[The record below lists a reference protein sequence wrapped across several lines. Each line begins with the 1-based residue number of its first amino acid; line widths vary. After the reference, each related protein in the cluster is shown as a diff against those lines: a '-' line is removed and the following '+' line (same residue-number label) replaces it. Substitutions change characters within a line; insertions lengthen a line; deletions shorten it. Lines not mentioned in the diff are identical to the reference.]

1 MAASTIFNKPSVD
14 SREELIFVLIDGQNF
29 RYKLPNWTN
38 LQVDY
43 FKLAKVFYKDEPED
57 VVAKRMR
64 IIYFDM
70 FLVEKSATEFPTLE
84 AKNGYIN
91 GLQDKGV
98 KVETCDINNLPVK
111 KNGKKDF
118 NMDRFIIQNLEI
130 VSDDPEVSHIVL
142 LSGDG
147 DFYQHLRRAANNGK
161 RISVVAIRDS
171 LNPKMINDEDIEVVY
186 FEEVKKLLTE

>member
-1 MAASTIFNKPSVD
+1 LDQSPGG
-14 SREELIFVLIDGQNF
+14 L
-29 RYKLPNWTN
+29 
-38 LQVDY
+38 
-43 FKLAKVFYKDEPED
+43 FKLAKVFYKEESEEM
-57 VVAKRMR
+57 VAKRMR

-84 AKNGYIN
+84 AKNGFIN

-130 VSDDPEVSHIVL
+130 VSDDPEVSHIIL

-161 RISVVAIRDS
+161 RVSVVAIRNS
-171 LNPKMINDEDIEVVY
+171 LNPKMINDEDVEVVY